1 MSMQPA
7 TVTDPVLRACVK
19 AFLVHEAEL
28 LDDRRYDDWIELFAP
43 EGIYWVPAN
52 RNDSDP
58 KTHVSLIYDDV
69 RRLKERLVRAGS
81 GMFWA
86 QDPPT
91 RTTRVLGNLAVSRG
105 AEGLMTS
112 CKFILVALRR
122 GHSET
127 FSGTYRHQLVEHAD
141 GFAIRHKTVLL
152 IQNDEPQINLTFL
165 P

>member
-1 MSMQPA
+1 MLP
-7 TVTDPVLRACVK
+7 VTDLALRARVE
-19 AFLVHEAEL
+19 AFLIHEAAL
-28 LDDRRYDDWIELFAP
+28 LDERRYADWVELFAP

-52 RNDSDP
+52 HDDSDP

-91 RTTRVLGNLAVSRG
+91 RTTRVLGNLVVSRD
-105 AEGLMTS
+105 ADGLAATS
-112 CKFILVALRR
+112 KFILVALRR

-127 FSGTYRHQLVEHAD
+127 FSGTYRHHLIERGD
-141 GFAIRHKTVLL
+141 SFAIRNKTVLL

>member
-1 MSMQPA
+1 MQPA
-7 TVTDPVLRACVK
+7 TVTDPVLRARVE
-19 AFLVHEAEL
+19 AFLVHEAGL
-28 LDDRRYDDWIELFAP
+28 LDDLRYADWIELFAP

-52 RNDSDP
+52 RDDSDP

-91 RTTRVLGNLAVSRG
+91 RATRVLGNLVVSRD
-105 AEGLMTS
+105 AEGLLAS
-112 CKFILVALRR
+112 SKFILVALRR

-127 FSGTYRHQLVEHAD
+127 FSGTYRHRLVERD
-141 GFAIRHKTVLL
+141 EGFAILHKTVLL
-152 IQNDEPQINLTFL
+152 IQNNEPQINLTFL